1 MEDQYK
7 LQEESEAQAER
18 IRDARRRAGE
28 LPKTPGSLA
37 FQWADLIETVA
48 NDMGMGHNLVLI
60 TMVKELIEDN
70 PGVGNAIEHQINE
83 MNDALRKNRIG
94 LTSG

>member
-1 MEDQYK
+1 
-7 LQEESEAQAER
+7 
-18 IRDARRRAGE
+18 
-28 LPKTPGSLA
+28 
-37 FQWADLIETVA
+37 
-48 NDMGMGHNLVLI
+48 VLI